1 MNVIKEIG
9 KMMVTLSI
17 IATAIYILVEHTKEW
32 PSTIVLA
39 VFLVIWV
46 QLVYHL
52 FKIVRLNNKGIAFGS
67 SFTENDSN
75 DLVKRLNKK
84 VEELSNYD
92 KELQN
97 RIEKAHRQLVELK
110 KNEAGLQ
117 EQIKTINESVDTI
130 NKEISEVPKLTI
142 QRVPTAELLETFYF
156 TNGLEKFDRTT
167 EPIDVESFHNTIEEA
182 KKSNESFKEN
192 YYYKSI
198 VDKYSEA
205 FAYALIQKISSIC
218 ETDELHKIEPTLY
231 KAVKRPYSK
240 ATILAIKDELERND
254 NKAELTLEFEQ
265 FIKEL
270 DMLY

>member
-32 PSTIVLA
+32 PSIIVLA

-97 RIEKAHRQLVELK
+97 RIEKTHRQLVELK

-142 QRVPTAELLETFYF
+142 QR
-156 TNGLEKFDRTT
+156 N
-167 EPIDVESFHNTIEEA
+167 
-182 KKSNESFKEN
+182 
-192 YYYKSI
+192 
-198 VDKYSEA
+198 
-205 FAYALIQKISSIC
+205 
-218 ETDELHKIEPTLY
+218 
-231 KAVKRPYSK
+231 
-240 ATILAIKDELERND
+240 
-254 NKAELTLEFEQ
+254 
-265 FIKEL
+265 
-270 DMLY
+270 